1 MIDPRALRRAFGHFA
16 TGVTIVTTRDREG
29 APVGVTAS
37 SFNTV
42 SLSPPL
48 VLWSIGRSAYS
59 FDTFSTASHFAIHV
73 LDADQRA
80 LSDRFARA
88 SSDKFAGV
96 RLAQGE
102 GGVPLIDGI
111 QTVFECETAQ
121 RHDGGDHLIL
131 VGRCCRSG
139 CPRMKP
145 IPCCSTAADM
155 PRWIAVTGC
164 WPDPPVRR
172 LVLPCP
178 VRVVICALTG

>member
-59 FDTFSTASHFAIHV
+59 FDTFSSASHFAIHV

-111 QTVFECETAQ
+111 QTVFECEMAQ

-131 VGRCCRSG
+131 VGRVLSFRLPSHEADPLLFHCGRYAAMDRSD
-139 CPRMKP
+139 RML
-145 IPCCSTAADM
+145 A
-155 PRWIAVTGC
+155 
-164 WPDPPVRR
+164 
-172 LVLPCP
+172 
-178 VRVVICALTG
+178 